1 MRWTLPASW
10 TEDAGPAGDS
20 NPAGARRWFRI
31 RRLWAWVPLLTL
43 MLAVLLAHGCAP
55 WPAHRPDWDA
65 PLLPPLRAAAH
76 LLGTDAIGRDVLAL
90 TAAAAAQSL
99 WIAGCAALVGIC
111 GGGVLG
117 VLAGWYGGRFDQ
129 AVVALLALAQSLPL
143 LLLAIL
149 VMAVADG
156 GWWPM
161 LAVLAGYVMLD
172 VARLARGE
180 VRVLRHQRFIAATT
194 VLGVPEHRVLL
205 RHVLPNLRRHAGLAV
220 LLALPQAVM
229 IESFLGFL
237 GLGAVG
243 ASQSLGSLLADGMQD
258 VQIAPWLLLA
268 PATVMVWLLAALAG
282 LAQRLERRP

>member
-1 MRWTLPASW
+1 M
-10 TEDAGPAGDS
+10 
-20 NPAGARRWFRI
+20 
-31 RRLWAWVPLLTL
+31 
-43 MLAVLLAHGCAP
+43 
-55 WPAHRPDWDA
+55 
-65 PLLPPLRAAAH
+65 PPLQAAAH

>member
-1 MRWTLPASW
+1 MPHSWAEDRLPQGVQRGA
-10 TEDAGPAGDS
+10 DAA
-20 NPAGARRWFRI
+20 AWRATV
-31 RRLWAWVPLLTL
+31 LAWAPLLVL
-43 MLAVLLAHGCAP
+43 VAMVLLARACAP

-65 PLLPPLRAAAH
+65 PLLAPLQTAAH

-99 WIAGCAALVGIC
+99 WIAGWAALVGV
-111 GGGVLG
+111 GGGGALG
-117 VLAGWYGGRFDQ
+117 LLAGWYGGRFDQ
-129 AVVALLALAQSLPL
+129 AVVALLAVAQSLPL
-143 LLLAIL
+143 LLLAVL
-149 VMAVADG
+149 VMAVTDG

-180 VRVLRHQRFIAATT
+180 VRALRHQRFIAAAH

-258 VQIAPWLLLA
+258 VQITPWLLLA
-268 PATVMVWLLAALAG
+268 PATVMVWLLAALA
-282 LAQRLERRP
+282 LWAQRLESTP